1 MFVRSIP
8 KAWWTAALGVVL
20 LPSMARASCFDG
32 VRNGPES
39 SIDCGGDCPP
49 CERGRWCRAP
59 RDCYSGRCSERIC
72 EEQLREDDMP
82 PPRGYVVERAE
93 ADGPAVARTV
103 GWVSL
108 GLGYAGAYVAALSL
122 PGELS
127 ALYAPV
133 VGPWIEVA
141 DDGQSLRVL
150 IAIDAL
156 LQSVGAGLVIGG
168 YAMAG
173 EQLVRQDAVVASVRI
188 DPRVSRDGAGLFVL
202 GAF

>member
-1 MFVRSIP
+1 VI
-8 KAWWTAALGVVL
+8 
-20 LPSMARASCFDG
+20 
-32 VRNGPES
+32 
-39 SIDCGGDCPP
+39 
-49 CERGRWCRAP
+49 
-59 RDCYSGRCSERIC
+59 
-72 EEQLREDDMP
+72 
-82 PPRGYVVERAE
+82 ERAE
-93 ADGPAVARTV
+93 ADGPAVARTL

-108 GLGYAGAYVAALSL
+108 GIGYAGAYVAALTL

-133 VGPWIEVA
+133 VGPWVEVA
-141 DDGQSLRVL
+141 DSKQGYRFL

-173 EQLVRQDAVVASVRI
+173 EQFVRQDAVIANVRI
-188 DPRVSRDGAGLFVL
+188 DPRVGRDGAGLFVI